1 MNRGLPFDCGLSV
14 AAAAPSSPEDAW
26 ETTVDL
32 VLGLLHQ
39 YLQEALDDC
48 PEELTADTTF
58 MDAGLD
64 SLDLL
69 KVSHLLPRHRCCV
82 DVNLGVVFMQKRL
95 ETMNPTALMMVASW
109 LKVLQH
115 QGPRMCC

>member
-1 MNRGLPFDCGLSV
+1 MAEPGLARFNRGLPCDCGLSV
-14 AAAAPSSPEDAW
+14 SAGAAASSSEDAW
-26 ETTVDL
+26 DTTVDL

-69 KVSHLLPRHRCCV
+69 KV
-82 DVNLGVVFMQKRL
+82 F
-95 ETMNPTALMMVASW
+95 
-109 LKVLQH
+109 
-115 QGPRMCC
+115 RMSQT